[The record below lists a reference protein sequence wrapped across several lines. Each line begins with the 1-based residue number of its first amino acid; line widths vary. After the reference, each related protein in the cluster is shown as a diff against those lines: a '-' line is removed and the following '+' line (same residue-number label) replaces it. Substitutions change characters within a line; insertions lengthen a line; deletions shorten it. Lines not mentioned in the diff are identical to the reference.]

1 MCICVQVLPAVAGNG
16 LFRRY
21 ILVWERRSYIE
32 INRKYGLRKS
42 DLDEHCPGAQEIKY
56 NYTTH

>member
-1 MCICVQVLPAVAGNG
+1 MCICVQVLLAVAGNG

-42 DLDEHCPGAQEIKY
+42 DLDEHCPGCTG
-56 NYTTH
+56 N